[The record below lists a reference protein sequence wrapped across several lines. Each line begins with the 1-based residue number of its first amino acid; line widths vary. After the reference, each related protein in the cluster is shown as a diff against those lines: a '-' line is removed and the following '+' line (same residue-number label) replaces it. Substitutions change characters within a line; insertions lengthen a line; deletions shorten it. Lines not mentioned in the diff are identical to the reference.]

1 MDNVQIKPLHI
12 PIKVLEE
19 HRLGEAFIRTK
30 KGILVVSEYLQDGM
44 RIYTDSQDATKIY
57 AIYSNEY
64 YKVIQEE

>member
-1 MDNVQIKPLHI
+1 MDDIRINSLNI

-64 YKVIQEE
+64 YKVLQEE